1 MDQLKK
7 TKCGE
12 SGKIMN
18 KKTQLKERIL
28 LGLLNIKEFHGL
40 VM

>member
-12 SGKIMN
+12 LGKIMN

-28 LGLLNIKEFHGL
+28 LGLLNVKEFDGL